1 MRLTP
6 RRRQL
11 VSHLALGALV
21 ISGHGQQELPAVER
35 GLPARL
41 SDGAFWRMMND
52 MSEAGGS
59 FLSDNFVSNEL
70 AFQWVIPALRET
82 VKPGG
87 VYVGVGPDQNF
98 TYITALRPRIAF
110 IVDIRRQNMMQ
121 HLMYK
126 GLIEMSKDRADF
138 VARLFSRP
146 RPAGVDSAST
156 AAMLFDALPPAA
168 DDHERFQKNLT
179 ELLDH
184 LMRVRGLPL
193 NDEDRASIEYVY
205 TAFYEGGPELTYTV
219 GHGGRFRGGY
229 SFFGWP
235 TYQSLM
241 VESDGDGVAWSYLAD
256 ERNFRYLKDMHERNM
271 IIPIVGDFAGP
282 LALRKLAEYLTLRQA
297 PVSVFYVS
305 NVEQYLFQD
314 GWAWRRFYEN
324 LALLPTVNTTTMIRS
339 VPNRGLIP
347 FQLPNA
353 RAATVTASI
362 PALVAAFKDGRI
374 ERYEQAVLLERE

>member
-1 MRLTP
+1 MRVIS
-6 RRRQL
+6 RRRQF
-11 VSHLALGALV
+11 VNRLALGALV
-21 ISGHGQQELPAVER
+21 ISAHGETPLPPVER
-35 GLPARL
+35 GLPDRIGNAT
-41 SDGAFWRMMND
+41 FWRLITE

-70 AFQWVIPALRET
+70 AFQWVIPSLRET
-82 VKPGG
+82 VRPGG
-87 VYVGVGPDQNF
+87 VYVGVGPDQNY
-98 TYITALRPRIAF
+98 TYITALQPRIAF

-121 HLMYK
+121 HLMLK
-126 GLIEMSKDRADF
+126 GLIEMSADRADF

-146 RPAGVDSAST
+146 RPAGVDSSST
-156 AAMLFDALPPAA
+156 AAMLFDALPPPA
-168 DDHERFQKNLT
+168 DDRARFEQNLS

-184 LMRVRGLPL
+184 LARRRGLPL
-193 NDEDRASIEYVY
+193 NEEDRASIEYIY
-205 TAFYEGGPELTYTV
+205 TAFYEGGPDLTYTV
-219 GHGGRFRGGY
+219 GRGGNFRGGY

-241 VESDGDGVAWSYLAD
+241 VESDGDGVAWSYLAS
-256 ERNFRYLKDMHERNM
+256 ERNFRVLKSMHERNM

-282 LALRKLAEYLTLRQA
+282 HALRTLGEYLATRGA
-297 PVSVFYVS
+297 AVSVFYVS

-324 LALLPTVNTTTMIRS
+324 LALLPTVSTSTMIRS

-353 RAATVTASI
+353 RAASVTASI
-362 PALVAAFKDGRI
+362 PLLVTAFRAGRI
-374 ERYEQAVLLERE
+374 ERYEQAVLLERQ